1 MRKGPILIAGGVIG
15 LLAALLVKFGNPV
28 NMGICVACFYRDIAG
43 ALGLHRAEVVQYIRP
58 EIVGFILG
66 AFILAIAKNEFKPRG
81 GSSPLIRFIL
91 GFFVTIGALVFL
103 GCPLRMILR
112 LANGDLNALVGLIG
126 FVFGIVIGIGFIKKG
141 FSLGRS
147 YKQNAANGY
156 IIPGFAIILLV
167 LLLAQPAFIFFS
179 QEGPGSAHAPLL
191 LSLVAGLIVGGLVQR
206 TRLCTVGGFR
216 DAILIKDFHLLTGL
230 IGIFVVALISN
241 LIFNPAAFKIGFAE
255 QPIAHSDFVWNFLG
269 MSLAGLGSVLLGG
282 CPLRQTILAAEGDTD
297 AAVAV
302 FGLITGGAFAHNFG
316 TAASAKGVPA
326 NGQAAVII
334 GLVIVLAIAS
344 FVVWQKQKVEVKVK
358 EGVHVG

>member
-1 MRKGPILIAGGVIG
+1 MKKAPIFVAGGVIG

-58 EIVGFILG
+58 EIIGFILG
-66 AFILAIAKNEFKPRG
+66 AFILAVAKKEFRPRG
-81 GSSPLIRFIL
+81 GSSPLIRFVF
-91 GFFVTIGALVFL
+91 GFFVMIGALVFL

-112 LANGDLNALVGLIG
+112 LANGDLNAAVGLVG
-126 FVFGIVIGIGFIKKG
+126 FVFGIIIGIGFIKKG
-141 FSLGRS
+141 FSLGRN
-147 YKQNAANGY
+147 YKQPTINGY
-156 IIPGFAIILLV
+156 VMPGFAIILLV
-167 LLLAQPAFIFFS
+167 FLLVQPAFILFS